1 MKPIII
7 MAALAAALSVQAQ
20 EAAKTD
26 SVEGFKFTDV
36 KTVKTG
42 PVRDQNKSGT
52 CWCFS
57 SNSFFEN
64 EIIRKGHKPV
74 DLSEMF
80 VVWHTY
86 DDKADK
92 YIRTNG
98 KINFSQGGSG
108 LDVPYVWAA
117 YGMMPEEAYKGLN
130 YGEDNHVHGELEAA
144 MQGYLSAINRKP
156 NRRLSTAGHTQRLF
170 RRDPPDIRIRG
181 QDLHSPDIRTVARHQ
196 SRRLRHV
203 HFVHPPSVRQALRA

>member
-7 MAALAAALSVQAQ
+7 VAALAAALSVQAQ

-86 DDKADK
+86 DA
-92 YIRTNG
+92 RPTN
-98 KINFSQGGSG
+98 IYA
-108 LDVPYVWAA
+108 PTA
-117 YGMMPEEAYKGLN
+117 
-130 YGEDNHVHGELEAA
+130 
-144 MQGYLSAINRKP
+144 R
-156 NRRLSTAGHTQRLF
+156 ST
-170 RRDPPDIRIRG
+170 
-181 QDLHSPDIRTVARHQ
+181 
-196 SRRLRHV
+196 SRRV
-203 HFVHPPSVRQALRA
+203 AADSTSPMCGQPTA